1 MKIYDTHTAPTP
13 RRVRIFLAEKNI
25 PMEYVQLDLQKGEN
39 CSPQMRTK
47 NPIGKVPVLEL
58 DDGTCI
64 GESVAICRYFEE
76 RQPEPPLMG
85 TTPLE
90 KAQIEMWQRQVE
102 QGLFMAIG
110 MCFQHTTG
118 YFSDRMTPVKD
129 YGVESGKIATK
140 YLTLLEKR
148 LGDTEFIAG
157 EHFTIADITALCA
170 IDFGR
175 VVDVRLQ
182 EEQINLHRWYQ
193 AVSRRPSAKA

>member
-39 CSPQMRTK
+39 MTREMRAK

-76 RQPEPPLMG
+76 LHPIPALMG
-85 TTPLE
+85 TTALE

-102 QGLFMAIG
+102 MGLFMQVG
-110 MCFQHTTG
+110 MCFQHSTG
-118 YFSDRMTPVKD
+118 YFKDRMTPVPE
-129 YGVESGKIATK
+129 YGAEAGKIAGK
-140 YLTLLEKR
+140 YLRVLERK
-148 LGDTEFIAG
+148 LGESEFIAG
-157 EHFTIADITALCA
+157 DCYSIADITALCA
-170 IDFGR
+170 IDFAR
-175 VVDVRLQ
+175 VIKLNISD
-182 EEQINLHRWYQ
+182 EQPNLLRWYDT
-193 AVSRRPSAKA
+193 VSNRPSSKA